1 MQDLNDLQ
9 FFAQVVEH
17 GGFAAAGRAL
27 GIPKSKLSRRVALL
41 EERLGVRLIQRS
53 SRRFAVTEI
62 GRIYHGHCLAMLA
75 EAEAAQ
81 EAIERTRSEPQGTVR
96 LSCPV
101 LLAQSRVTPIV
112 SRFLREHP
120 RVRIEMEVINRR
132 VDVIEEGFDL
142 ALRVRQPPLEE
153 SELVLKVLGESPS
166 VLVASPGL
174 IETRGLPR
182 EPGDLARFDSLTQSR
197 RGADHAWMLTGP
209 DGAVERIPHR
219 PRLVTDDMTTLRHA
233 ALDGVGVVQLPSLL
247 VSHDIAAGA
256 LTPVLPEWSAPPGLI
271 HAVFPSRRGL
281 VPAVRSFIDFLAAAM
296 AKAG

>member
-9 FFAQVVEH
+9 LFARVVEY

-41 EERLGVRLIQRS
+41 EERLGVRLIHRS

-101 LLAQSRVTPIV
+101 LLAQTLVAPV
-112 SRFLREHP
+112 VARFMAAHP
-120 RVRIEMEVINRR
+120 RVRLEMEVVNRR

-153 SELVLKVLGESPS
+153 SELILKVLGDSVSALVTSPR
-166 VLVASPGL
+166 L
-174 IETRGLPR
+174 IERTGAPLQP
-182 EPGDLARFDSLTQSR
+182 EDLARFDTLDQTQ
-197 RGADHAWMLTGP
+197 RGGEHVWMLTGP
-209 DGAVERIPHR
+209 DGAERRVAHR
-219 PRLVTDDMTTLRHA
+219 PRLITDDMATLRQA
-233 ALDGVGVVQLPSLL
+233 ALDGVGVARLPLLL
-247 VSHDIAAGA
+247 VGDDLAAGA
-256 LTPVLPEWSAPPGLI
+256 LVALLPEWSSPAGLI

-281 VPAVRSFIDFLAAAM
+281 VPAVRGFIDSLAAAL
-296 AKAG
+296 